1 MRLMKHVDQRA
12 GIFRV
17 RMVIPPAARHA
28 FSDLPKS
35 GDYAVSLGTRDE
47 AEAFAKAPPIIAE
60 IKARIA
66 NALRPLPTFPE
77 PASTAVAVFRPAEV
91 QQAIERWRV
100 ATIIAAEAEHFSGMA
115 QAFEP
120 FGDEAVALGELR
132 YKLQDASRWRAI
144 PDFENRMRD
153 VLASQGV
160 DVPVG
165 HPLLEQRAARGWFG
179 TAWANVEHHTDQFR
193 RGVFGGWPE
202 DGAQE
207 APQQA
212 ASPSTAQT
220 TGVTLKVLLDR
231 YIAAKAPKSED
242 DLRYH
247 WRRLVERFGDV
258 SVEAVDHDGLEAF
271 LIELRRFPKTRR
283 PEITSLKFGEIL
295 EKHPEVAPPIS
306 EPTVWKH
313 FASYGQVF
321 AYAHSMRM
329 IPFNPIEPVMPSKPK
344 PTKKVRHYTPDE
356 IENLFS
362 KPMFTGCSKTHSV
375 NGYLM
380 GYREE
385 PGDIVLKDGRYWM
398 PILNLHHG
406 NRMEEWGG
414 AKLADIKREGEID
427 YLDLLHRDLK
437 NDTAKR
443 LLPIHPT
450 VVALGFLDYVDERR
464 AAGDVYLFPEFPH
477 DTSEADDPEAS
488 TRQFTKWWG
497 LWSDANGF
505 PDPSVN
511 FHSWRHTFK
520 RATRGKIDEELHDLI
535 TGHKG
540 RGGAGRGYGQGSELQ
555 VLADAI
561 AKVTFPTFK
570 LKA

>member
-1 MRLMKHVDQRA
+1 MRLMKHVDERA

-28 FSDLPKS
+28 FCDLPKS

-60 IKARIA
+60 IKGRIA
-66 NALRPLPTFPE
+66 AALRPLARFPQ
-77 PASTAVAVFRPAEV
+77 PAAMVAAVFRPAEV

-100 ATIIAAEAEHFSGMA
+100 AAIDAAEAEHFSGMA
-115 QAFEP
+115 PTFEP
-120 FGDEAVALGELR
+120 FGDTAVNLGELR
-132 YKLQDASRWRAI
+132 YNLEDASRWRAV
-144 PDFENRMRD
+144 PDFEHRMRD
-153 VLASQGV
+153 ALASQGV
-160 DVPVG
+160 DVPAG

-179 TAWANVEHHTDQFR
+179 RAWANVEHHTDQFR
-193 RGVFGGWPE
+193 RGVFAGWPE
-202 DGAQE
+202 GGAQE
-207 APQQA
+207 AQQWA
-212 ASPSTAQT
+212 PSASTGHTA
-220 TGVTLKVLLDR
+220 GVTLKALLDR

-258 SVEAVDHDGLEAF
+258 PVEAVDHDGLEAF
-271 LIELRRFPKTRR
+271 LIDLRRFPKTRR
-283 PEITSLKFGEIL
+283 PEIAKLKFGEIL
-295 EKHPEVAPPIS
+295 EKYPDVAPPIS
-306 EPTVWKH
+306 EPTVWRH

-321 AYAHSMRM
+321 AYAKSMRM

-344 PTKKVRHYTPDE
+344 PTKKVRHYTPEE
-356 IENLFS
+356 IEALFA
-362 KPMFTGCSKTHSV
+362 KPMFTGCAKTHSV
-375 NGYLM
+375 NGKLM
-380 GYREE
+380 GYRDE
-385 PGDIVLKDGRYWM
+385 PGAIVLKDGRYWM
-398 PILNLHHG
+398 PILNLFHG

-414 AKLADIKREGEID
+414 AKVADIKREGEID
-427 YLDLLHRDLK
+427 YLDLLLRDLK

-464 AAGDVYLFPEFPH
+464 AAHDVFLFPEFPH

-505 PDPSVN
+505 DDPSVN

-520 RATRGKIDEELHDLI
+520 RACRGVIGEELHDLL

-540 RGGAGRGYGQGSELQ
+540 LGGAGRGYGHGSELQ

-561 AKVTFPTFK
+561 AKVEFPSFK
-570 LKA
+570 LLA